1 MEKLIVNQERN
12 EIFIWANLE
21 DYNPWNSLS
30 ESSEDYSAH

>member
-1 MEKLIVNQERN
+1 MEKLIVKKEM

-21 DYNPWNSLS
+21 DYNPENSLS